1 MQTVCFSFI
10 MIFGKLVISMEADY
24 SAEWANLTPEEKK
37 RKLYE
42 KQKALL
48 DTFLEHRAISQQQY
62 DKSLGDLTEKM
73 GF

>member
-1 MQTVCFSFI
+1 MKIDHS
-10 MIFGKLVISMEADY
+10 D
-24 SAEWANLTPEEKK
+24 EWAALTPEEKK

-48 DTFLEHRAISQQQY
+48 DTFLEHGAISRQQY
-62 DKSLGDLTEKM
+62 EKSLGDLTEKM

>member
-1 MQTVCFSFI
+1 MKT
-10 MIFGKLVISMEADY
+10 DY
-24 SAEWANLTPEEKK
+24 SDEWTALTPEEKK

-48 DTFLEHRAISQQQY
+48 DTFLEHGAISRQQY
-62 DKSLGDLTEKM
+62 DKSLGDLTEKL

>member
-1 MQTVCFSFI
+1 M
-10 MIFGKLVISMEADY
+10 KEPEEN
-24 SAEWANLTPEEKK
+24 EWANLTPEEKK
-37 RKLYE
+37 HKLYE

-48 DTFLEHRAISQQQY
+48 NIFLEHRAISQQQY

>member
-1 MQTVCFSFI
+1 
-10 MIFGKLVISMEADY
+10 MEADY

-48 DTFLEHRAISQQQY
+48 DIFLEHHAISQQQY

-73 GF
+73 GMEKYR

>member
-1 MQTVCFSFI
+1 MKT
-10 MIFGKLVISMEADY
+10 DY
-24 SAEWANLTPEEKK
+24 SDEWAALTPEEKK

-42 KQKALL
+42 RQKDLP
-48 DTFLEHRAISQQQY
+48 DTFLEYCAISQQQY